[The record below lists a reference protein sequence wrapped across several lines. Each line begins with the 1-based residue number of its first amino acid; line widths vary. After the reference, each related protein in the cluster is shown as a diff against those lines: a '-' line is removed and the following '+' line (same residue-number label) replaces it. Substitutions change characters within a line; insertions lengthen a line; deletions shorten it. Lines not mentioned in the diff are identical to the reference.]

1 MEELSEVITSAYF
14 HPKNAHSFLYS
25 SSKGALKLGDLRQ
38 SSTCKSFA
46 KTYEY
51 QEDQS
56 TKTFFSELIS
66 SISDANFSSDG
77 DFIISR
83 DFMTLKIWDIRKENE
98 PLKIHLVHEPLRSK
112 LCDLYENDCI
122 FDKFECSFS
131 HDGKHVATG
140 SYKNNFNIIET
151 TGKYRIQIEATR
163 AKKKIK
169 KIIKKTNDI
178 DISDFKKKC
187 LYLSMH
193 PKEDIISISALNNL
207 YIFANKDLIKE

>member
-1 MEELSEVITSAYF
+1 
-14 HPKNAHSFLYS
+14 
-25 SSKGALKLGDLRQ
+25 
-38 SSTCKSFA
+38 
-46 KTYEY
+46 
-51 QEDQS
+51 
-56 TKTFFSELIS
+56 
-66 SISDANFSSDG
+66 
-77 DFIISR
+77 
-83 DFMTLKIWDIRKENE
+83 MTLKIWDIRKENE
-98 PLKIHLVHEPLRSK
+98 PLKIHYVHENLRSK

-131 HDGKHVATG
+131 HDGKHIATG

-151 TGKYRIQIEATR
+151 FGKYKIQIEATR

-178 DISDFKKKC
+178 EVSDFKKKC

-207 YIFANKDLIKE
+207 YIFANKDLVKE